1 LGYRVRAEQR
11 ITDKPTIHRFR
22 YRFAIDFPL
31 QGEALDVGERYAV
44 FSAKS
49 LLSVAKALL
58 PEYDQRVD
66 V

>member
-1 LGYRVRAEQR
+1 M
-11 ITDKPTIHRFR
+11 HRFR